1 MSKYL
6 IEKKDD
12 EIIFRE
18 ITLNVEEYGDGL
30 VELTEDE
37 LDQLLKEYSNQD
49 LYVSVFHQIQ
59 TVKHG
64 IQFVRKRFTTDVLE
78 EHKYRLK
85 PVEEDVNLE
94 GEYYIKESLVDIEVL
109 DINNDIEYITE
120 NKILP
125 QYLTE
130 AEFVDKVRHSL
141 SKGLEVYF
149 VHYEYKWKKWKTIVD
164 KVVKEVTEDGQI
176 LYK

>member
-6 IEKKDD
+6 IEKKDN
-12 EIIFRE
+12 EVIFRE
-18 ITLNVEEYGDGL
+18 ITLNVDEYGDGL

-37 LDQLLKEYSNQD
+37 LDQQLKEYSNQD
-49 LYVSVFHQIQ
+49 LYVSVYYQIQ

-64 IQFVRKRFTTDVLE
+64 IQFVRKRFTVNDWGE
-78 EHKYRLK
+78 QEYKWK

-94 GEYYIKESLVDIEVL
+94 GEYYIKETLVDIEVL
-109 DINNDIEYITE
+109 DLDEYTIE

-125 QYLTE
+125 QYLTK

-141 SKGLEVYF
+141 SEGLEVYF
-149 VHYEYKWKKWKTIVD
+149 VHYKYKWKKWRPIVD
-164 KVVKEVTEDGQI
+164 KVVKGVTEDGQI
-176 LYK
+176 LYR